1 MVKGKQNQNQSL
13 RNCLK
18 QIHFF
23 LLNLGEKCSEFDL
36 IAVIKSIQPKNCEEQ
51 EKTVDCFEWINKG
64 MPDESS

>member
-1 MVKGKQNQNQSL
+1 LVKEKQNQNQSL
-13 RNCLK
+13 RNWQK
-18 QIHFF
+18 IHFF